1 MGARCYYS
9 ICACHCWLDDIQT
22 AKEVVYLWCRSLLVN
37 DRLCPR
43 VSRGH
48 LSFQMYLVL
57 NNQCDNKNII
67 KDFAIDNKNLI
78 FVLSLRQELL

>member
-1 MGARCYYS
+1 
-9 ICACHCWLDDIQT
+9 
-22 AKEVVYLWCRSLLVN
+22 
-37 DRLCPR
+37 
-43 VSRGH
+43 
-48 LSFQMYLVL
+48 MYLVL